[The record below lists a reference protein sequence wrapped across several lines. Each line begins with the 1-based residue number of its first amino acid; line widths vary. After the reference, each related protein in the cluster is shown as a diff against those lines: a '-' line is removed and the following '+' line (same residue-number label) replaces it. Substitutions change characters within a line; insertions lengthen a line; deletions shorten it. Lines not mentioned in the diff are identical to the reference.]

1 MTSSL
6 TAPFPG
12 REWNRYA
19 SEASTG
25 SYRPHTESTWVMP
38 FARSTSGFAAL
49 DRDERKSPCGD
60 TSVTAL
66 CLRASSWAFA
76 IWEVPNF
83 ARELNWAK
91 IESPSREAIS
101 SGCNNRGFFSD
112 AERIHF
118 SKSEFNHQGSQ
129 DEHPAPH

>member
-12 REWNRYA
+12 RAWNRYA

-76 IWEVPNF
+76 IWEVPNS
-83 ARELNWAK
+83 ASELNWAK
-91 IESPSREAIS
+91 IESPSREAM
-101 SGCNNRGFFSD
+101 GKYGEVRQ
-112 AERIHF
+112 
-118 SKSEFNHQGSQ
+118 KSNGLKV
-129 DEHPAPH
+129 